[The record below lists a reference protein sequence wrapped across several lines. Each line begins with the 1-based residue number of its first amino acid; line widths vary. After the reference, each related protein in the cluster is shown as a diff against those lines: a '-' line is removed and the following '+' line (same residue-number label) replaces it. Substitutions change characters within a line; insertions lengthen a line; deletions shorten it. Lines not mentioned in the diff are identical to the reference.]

1 MLLYVPVPSES
12 SLVAKQRLHV
22 TMSLTNNCRL
32 HTPDADFTLL
42 CYAVLEL
49 SLDTE
54 QQLLVLLRLANKC
67 ELQASD
73 ADFSLR
79 EKAAGLR
86 QELLVEM
93 VNQEKEVSR
102 KYAACQEVINAH
114 NPSQPHQ
121 GDDDMKILVAPCCH
135 LYHKRCL
142 KALVEAEGCAECAS
156 GLGLSARTLQ

>member
-1 MLLYVPVPSES
+1 MFKNTES
-12 SLVAKQRLHV
+12 SLVAKQQLHV
-22 TMSLTNNCRL
+22 TMSLANNCRL
-32 HTPDADFTLL
+32 HTPDADFILL

-49 SLDTE
+49 SLDAE
-54 QQLLVLLRLANKC
+54 QQLLVLLRLANSC

-73 ADFSLR
+73 ADLSLR
-79 EKAAGLR
+79 ENAAGFQ

-93 VNQEKEVSR
+93 VNLEKEVSR
-102 KYAACQEVINAH
+102 KCAACQEVINAH

-121 GDDDMKILVAPCCH
+121 GDDMKIMVAPCCH
-135 LYHKRCL
+135 LYHKGCL